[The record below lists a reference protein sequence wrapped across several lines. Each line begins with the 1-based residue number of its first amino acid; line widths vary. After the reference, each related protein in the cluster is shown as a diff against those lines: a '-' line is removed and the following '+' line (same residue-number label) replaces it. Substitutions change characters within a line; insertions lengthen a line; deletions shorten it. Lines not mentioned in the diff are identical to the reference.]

1 MRAGQRNLWPTH
13 SERGLY
19 GHLLVYERG
28 KWSSACGVLA
38 PGTRSAWG
46 PHVTSHTRPGRPSP
60 APPSVCSW
68 AGRGVMAAGS
78 TGLAQGPLRRPFIRG
93 QPLLRQSH
101 LFPKNSRTCPTPL
114 AFTSFHCPFWSC
126 CCFPGPGSARHPW
139 VPCTFAQISLV
150 APCWSIHCVH
160 THMYTHICTHTA
172 LPAPAPLSVWYFPP
186 FSRIDQ
192 LYLLPPGWKIKS
204 RGFIPCEPQTTV
216 ATQYLIYAVVQS
228 PVTWCL
234 PRRLYLQVSWRR
246 GGLGRGAGEKLQ
258 GTESSPRVCPKDALT
273 AHSVPYRKG
282 GVSRSP
288 RPGGAVELLTVDL
301 TRGNQN

>member
-78 TGLAQGPLRRPFIRG
+78 TGLAQRPLRRPFIRG

-114 AFTSFHCPFWSC
+114 AFTSFHSPFWSC

-150 APCWSIHCVH
+150 LGNGKAIPLDSKSLIWSFLWLAFDLH
-160 THMYTHICTHTA
+160 TCGGGTGWGVGTH
-172 LPAPAPLSVWYFPP
+172 S
-186 FSRIDQ
+186 
-192 LYLLPPGWKIKS
+192 
-204 RGFIPCEPQTTV
+204 
-216 ATQYLIYAVVQS
+216 
-228 PVTWCL
+228 
-234 PRRLYLQVSWRR
+234 
-246 GGLGRGAGEKLQ
+246 GAGQPLFSEGSELPE
-258 GTESSPRVCPKDALT
+258 T
-273 AHSVPYRKG
+273 
-282 GVSRSP
+282 SRF
-288 RPGGAVELLTVDL
+288 LLC
-301 TRGNQN
+301 

>member
-114 AFTSFHCPFWSC
+114 AFTSFHSPFWSC

-139 VPCTFAQISLV
+139 VPCTFAQIML
-150 APCWSIHCVH
+150 IHTLCTHTYVH
-160 THMYTHICTHTA
+160 THMYTHSTPSPSPSFRMVFSTFQPNWSTLSPASWMENQEQGLHSLWTA
-172 LPAPAPLSVWYFPP
+172 NNSSNSILDL
-186 FSRIDQ
+186 RH
-192 LYLLPPGWKIKS
+192 
-204 RGFIPCEPQTTV
+204 
-216 ATQYLIYAVVQS
+216 S
-228 PVTWCL
+228 P
-234 PRRLYLQVSWRR
+234 
-246 GGLGRGAGEKLQ
+246 
-258 GTESSPRVCPKDALT
+258 ESSNLMLAQEVVPSGVLEAWRPGQGGGGETAGDRILT
-273 AHSVPYRKG
+273 K
-282 GVSRSP
+282 GVSQGCSHCTQRCIPEGWSEQVTET
-288 RPGGAVELLTVDL
+288 RWSSGAAH
-301 TRGNQN
+301 RGSHRR